1 MSRKRLWNKDE
12 WKDHSQLPAINIR
25 DCKDNANH
33 RSAMGYF
40 KHLAYSKGITQ
51 AEMLTR
57 MVSIYHKYS
66 YLDNMEI
73 IYDGN
78 NERLKNETLK
88 EKKNRK

>member
-51 AEMLTR
+51 AEMLTILVDTYYIGIKR
-57 MVSIYHKYS
+57 TILK
-66 YLDNMEI
+66 
-73 IYDGN
+73 DG
-78 NERLKNETLK
+78 EEYETLK
-88 EKKNRK
+88 EKKDRK